1 MLFLKN
7 IRHNEVKLSEELLLW
22 RISTREEA
30 SRLILILMAVQVSR
44 ERETENQIRTTGT
57 SMRSLCYTVKL
68 ASSLWILISLFKQGS
83 RRDHYSTLDLIV
95 SSGESMPRGKH
106 VDRYRD
112 EQLPIAMKTCRSATR
127 SRLLCGK
134 KGRIYHTFRSDETFI
149 GKIVRVDTG
158 KRLEV
163 HQPTS
168 PIFFLNLIDL
178 VLRSI
183 DLCSLWRHSLIR
195 NTVTYE
201 NIRTLAI

>member
-1 MLFLKN
+1 MMLFLKN
-7 IRHNEVKLSEELLLW
+7 IRHNRVKLSEELLLW
-22 RISTREEA
+22 RISTQEEA
-30 SRLILILMAVQVSR
+30 SHLILILMAVRVSR

-68 ASSLWILISLFKQGS
+68 ASSLRILISLFKQGS

-134 KGRIYHTFRSDETFI
+134 NLQSTIPFDPMKLSS
-149 GKIVRVDTG
+149 VRWFG
-158 KRLEV
+158 
-163 HQPTS
+163 
-168 PIFFLNLIDL
+168 
-178 VLRSI
+178 
-183 DLCSLWRHSLIR
+183 
-195 NTVTYE
+195 
-201 NIRTLAI
+201 